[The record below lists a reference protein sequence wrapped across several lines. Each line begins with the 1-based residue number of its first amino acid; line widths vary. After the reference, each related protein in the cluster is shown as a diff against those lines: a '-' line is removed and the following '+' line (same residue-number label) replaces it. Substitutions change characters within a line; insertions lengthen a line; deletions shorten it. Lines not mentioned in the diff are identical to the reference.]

1 MRLNNTRVFFTA
13 AILFI
18 TMVVA
23 PALAEQKTNNANSV
37 TRKPMAAAKSDSK
50 DTAKTA
56 THTVVVYYLYQEPR
70 CVTCKTLEQYTGEA
84 VQTGFPTELKSG
96 KLLWMPV
103 DVKKDGN
110 WHFVEDFQL
119 RSKSVVAAVYKG
131 GKLEKANMVEWK
143 NLDQIWQLVRT
154 KPDFLKYIQDETRTL
169 LDKYKDR
176 SQEKPKD
183 TKPKK
188 KKNKKK

>member
-1 MRLNNTRVFFTA
+1 LKTIRYLLLGVF
-13 AILFI
+13 IVFI
-18 TMVVA
+18 ATSEVKS
-23 PALAEQKTNNANSV
+23 EQKNIDSGSKNQNTPVDAKANS
-37 TRKPMAAAKSDSK
+37 KN
-50 DTAKTA
+50 DTQTA
-56 THTVVVYYLYQEPR
+56 THTVVIYYFYQEPR

-84 VQTGFPTELKSG
+84 VQMGFPTELKSG

-143 NLDQIWQLVRT
+143 NLDQIWQLVRI

-169 LDKYKDR
+169 LDKYKDK